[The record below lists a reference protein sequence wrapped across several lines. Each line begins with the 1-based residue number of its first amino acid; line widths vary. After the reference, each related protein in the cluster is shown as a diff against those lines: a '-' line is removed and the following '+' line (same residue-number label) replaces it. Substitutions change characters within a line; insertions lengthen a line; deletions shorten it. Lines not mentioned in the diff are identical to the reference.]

1 MHVVRIL
8 NPSVQYTNIISY
20 TGNPHHFKVMFVP
33 TASRVVLCTC
43 RCMCCSFSTH
53 DYSVN
58 LFDFYTRKYVQ
69 EYVLE
74 VRTTIAMSR
83 YCVRVYIQVVLRMR
97 YFVVHFWSKIR
108 LFVCVHQQ
116 QNESY
121 SSITG
126 TEKL

>member
-1 MHVVRIL
+1 MHVVRIS

-20 TGNPHHFKVMFVP
+20 TGNPHNFKVICVP
-33 TASRVVLCTC
+33 TTSRVVLCTC

-58 LFDFYTRKYVQ
+58 LFDFHTRKYVQ
-69 EYVLE
+69 EYVRE
-74 VRTTIAMSR
+74 VCTTIAMS
-83 YCVRVYIQVVLRMR
+83 CVCTFKLFLQMR